1 MPNLEDEMVVGRILR
16 KRGIQGNLSKLGYL
30 DKDIEVFQDAI
41 SRKGGLIVVSGIT
54 NSGKSMAIASILSTT
69 QDKCILT
76 VEDPVEYQIINKN
89 ISQFQIF

>member
-54 NSGKSMAIASILSTT
+54 NSGKSMAIASILSTI